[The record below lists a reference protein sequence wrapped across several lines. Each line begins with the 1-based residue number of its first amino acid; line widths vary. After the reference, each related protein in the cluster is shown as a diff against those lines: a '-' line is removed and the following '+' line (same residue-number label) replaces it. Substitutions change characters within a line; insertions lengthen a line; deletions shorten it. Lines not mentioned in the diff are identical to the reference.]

1 MMVGLIIL
9 TVLTVANPQGDDGA
23 PPELDEQQQLEIVV
37 AYDNLHTKLIEWD
50 VDLARDYQAR
60 GEEQLAEQKLA
71 SARQRADDIV
81 RRYEQFLAEFPD
93 NAVAHN
99 YYGEALAD
107 LKDNHA
113 QAAEEWRKAIELDPE
128 LADPHNNLGI
138 YYGHF
143 GHPDKAI
150 DELRKAVELDPSVAD
165 FHFNLALAYH
175 NFRHVA
181 ARKLG
186 WELPRLFE
194 EILSE
199 SRKARQLAP
208 DDLEIATDYA
218 RTYFSSEDFNVAP
231 DWTAALSA
239 WEYCLPLA
247 KDDAQ
252 RFNILL
258 NLGRVA
264 LRMDEKEDARRYL
277 DEALSIRPESP
288 VVKRLLEIA
297 Q

>member
-1 MMVGLIIL
+1 MFALIIL
-9 TVLTVANPQGDDGA
+9 IALMTASTQGGDGVAPQ
-23 PPELDEQQQLEIVV
+23 LDEQQQLEILV
-37 AYDNLHTKLIEWD
+37 AYDNLQVKLIQWD
-50 VDLARDYQAR
+50 LDLAREHAER
-60 GEEQLAEQKLA
+60 GERELAEKKLD
-71 SARQRADDIV
+71 SARQRADDILK
-81 RRYEQFLAEFPD
+81 RYERFLADFPD
-93 NAVAHN
+93 SAEARN

-107 LKDNHA
+107 LKDKHP
-113 QAAEEWRKAIELDPE
+113 QAAEQWLKSIELNPD

-150 DELRKAVELDPSVAD
+150 DELRKAVELDPNVAE

-186 WELPRLFE
+186 WTLPRLFE

-199 SRKARQLAP
+199 SRKARELDP
-208 DDLEIATDYA
+208 DDLEIAMDYA
-218 RTYFSSEDFNVAP
+218 RTYFASEDFSVTP
-231 DWTAALSA
+231 DWTEALAA
-239 WEYCLPLA
+239 WQYCLPLA
-247 KDDAQ
+247 KDNAE

-264 LRMDEKEDARRYL
+264 LRMGHKEEARKYL
-277 DEALSIRPESP
+277 GEARSIRPESP
-288 VVKRLLEIA
+288 VVNRLLETA